1 MQPPIKP
8 QRFKSTLVYKERVSC
23 KVWEA
28 RLDLNEPA
36 EMQFYAGHNVM
47 FYVGHN
53 INRSMSIG
61 SPPSESKKLT
71 FYYDVSPL
79 GPGSRWMINLKM
91 GDTVEFMGPIGAF
104 RFDGESPRKKVMI
117 ATGTGIAP
125 FRAMALDYLNKG
137 GKGEIVI
144 FWGLRYEEDIFL
156 TRELDELTRQYPN
169 FHYNLTLSK
178 PTSAWAGGRGRVTD
192 HIYTE
197 LGELTHCDFYLCGS
211 KNMIDEVHDAL
222 IAKNVPE
229 QQINKELFY

>member
-8 QRFKSTLVYKERVSC
+8 QRFKSTLIYKERVSC
-23 KVWEA
+23 KVFDA
-28 RLDLNEPA
+28 RLALQTPS
-36 EMQFYAGHNVM
+36 EMQLYAGHNVM

-61 SPPSESKKLT
+61 SPPSESKQLT

-79 GPGSRWMINLKM
+79 GPGSRWMVNLQL

-104 RFDGESPRKKVMI
+104 RFDKDSPRTKVKV

-125 FRAMALDYLNKG
+125 FRAMALDYLHNG
-137 GKGEIVI
+137 GKGDVVI
-144 FWGLRYEEDIFL
+144 YWGLRYQEDIFL
-156 TRELDELTRQYPN
+156 TRELDALHGTYPN
-169 FHYNLTLSK
+169 FRYELTLSK
-178 PTSAWAGGRGRVTD
+178 PTSSWTGAKGRVTD

-197 LGELTHCDFYLCGS
+197 LGDLAHCDYYLCGS
-211 KNMIDEVHDAL
+211 KYMIDEVHAGL
-222 IAKNVPE
+222 LSKNVPE